1 MDDWKNTALLVI
13 DVQKG
18 LFEKSI
24 PIYNAE
30 MLLEN
35 INHLIDSAHQIG
47 VPVFFIQHSNNT
59 ALQEGSDAWLIHPQL
74 QPAACD
80 YIIHKQHPNAF
91 EGTTLGKELGS
102 RQIKSLVITGLV
114 THGCVKATCIGA
126 HELGYKV
133 ILVKDGHSNFHR
145 KAREVIDEW
154 NQKLSQ
160 GVVELKAAHEI
171 DLTTS
176 TV

>member
-1 MDDWKNTALLVI
+1 MDDWKKTALLVI

-24 PIYNAE
+24 PIYDADK
-30 MLLEN
+30 LLEN
-35 INHLIDSAHQIG
+35 INHLIDSAHQSG

-59 ALQEGSDAWLIHPQL
+59 ALPEGSDAWRIHPQL

-80 YIIHKQHPNAF
+80 YIIHKRHPNAF

-160 GVVELKAAHEI
+160 GFVELKATHEI
-171 DLTTS
+171 VLMTPTG
-176 TV
+176 